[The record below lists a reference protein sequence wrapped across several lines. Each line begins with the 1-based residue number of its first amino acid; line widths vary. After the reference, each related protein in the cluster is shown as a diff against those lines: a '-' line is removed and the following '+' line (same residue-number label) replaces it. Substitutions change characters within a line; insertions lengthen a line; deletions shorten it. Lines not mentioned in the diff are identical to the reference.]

1 VSDKV
6 TFLKISRMIITILTK
21 REGHRMNIKNF
32 SKIIFL
38 IVFIVFDLCEAEP
51 SITIYNK
58 DFAIVHDQI
67 NLDVNEGENKISITD
82 ITAKLEP
89 DSIIL
94 RDPTGKQNIQ
104 ILEQNYRSDP
114 VSQELLLSL
123 NEGKEIDFLSND
135 KIIRGKIIRSGNKSK
150 KDVSE
155 QSELNY
161 DYGSDNVYI
170 PEKIT
175 EPIIEVDGK
184 LRFSL
189 PGQPIFPSLADN
201 TILKPTLHW
210 ILNTNNKGKLNA
222 ELSYITGGLSWKADY
237 NLLGK
242 NSDDIIDL
250 IGWVTF
256 DNQSG
261 KTFENAK
268 IKLMAGDINKIQRA
282 NVGAGYRGAF
292 KAEEL
297 ESVSETTF
305 DEYHLYTLNRQTTLQ
320 DHQVKQVEFIRANNV
335 KAERIFVYDGYNTN
349 RRRLTYSMNS
359 IIEQRDYGT
368 SSNTKVWI
376 MREIINSNKNHLGI
390 PLPSGVMR
398 FYKQDDDGH
407 LEFLGENTVD
417 HTPKDETIRVYTG
430 NAFDL
435 VGERKRIDYQI
446 DTSRRQ
452 LDESFEIKVRNRK
465 EKDAVE
471 IRVVEHLYRWIN
483 WTITEKS
490 NDFTKKDSQ
499 TVEFRVPLKPGEEKV
514 ITYKVRYTW

>member
-1 VSDKV
+1 
-6 TFLKISRMIITILTK
+6 M
-21 REGHRMNIKNF
+21 EGNTVNSKNF
-32 SKIIFL
+32 YRIIYLIIF
-38 IVFIVFDLCEAEP
+38 VACCSCPAEP
-51 SITIYNK
+51 SLTIYNE
-58 DFAIVHDQI
+58 DFAVVRDQI
-67 NLDVNEGENKISITD
+67 NLDVNEGENKVSIND
-82 ITAKLEP
+82 ITALLEP

-94 RDPTGKQNIQ
+94 RDSTGKQNIQ

-135 KIIRGKIIRSGNKSK
+135 KIIRGKIIRSGYKSNKQTP
-150 KDVSE
+150 E
-155 QSELNY
+155 QSDLFY
-161 DYGSDNVYI
+161 DYESSDIKI

-184 LRFSL
+184 LRFTL

-210 ILNTNNKGKLNA
+210 ILKANNSGKLNA

-242 NSDDIIDL
+242 NSNDIVDII
-250 IGWVTF
+250 GWITF

-261 KTFENAK
+261 KTFNNAK
-268 IKLMAGDINKIQRA
+268 IKLMAGDINKIRSTYGA
-282 NVGAGYRGAF
+282 AGYGGTNYA
-292 KAEEL
+292 KEQET
-297 ESVSETTF
+297 VSEKSF
-305 DEYHLYTLNRQTTLQ
+305 DEYHLYTINRKTTLQ
-320 DHQVKQVEFIRANNV
+320 NRQVKQVEFLRANNV
-335 KAERIFVYDGYNTN
+335 KAERIYVYDGYNTN
-349 RRRLTYSMNS
+349 RIKLSYTMNN

-376 MREIINSNKNHLGI
+376 MREILNSEKNNIGF
-390 PLPSGVMR
+390 PLPKGLMR
-398 FYKQDDDGH
+398 FYKEDEDGQ
-407 LEFLGENTVD
+407 LEFTGENTID
-417 HTPKDETIRVYTG
+417 HTPKDETVRVYTG

-446 DTSRRQ
+446 DTGRRQ

-471 IRVVEHLYRWIN
+471 IRVVEHLYRWIT
-483 WTITEKS
+483 WEITEKS

-499 TVEFRVPLKPGEEKV
+499 TAEFRVQLNPGDEKV